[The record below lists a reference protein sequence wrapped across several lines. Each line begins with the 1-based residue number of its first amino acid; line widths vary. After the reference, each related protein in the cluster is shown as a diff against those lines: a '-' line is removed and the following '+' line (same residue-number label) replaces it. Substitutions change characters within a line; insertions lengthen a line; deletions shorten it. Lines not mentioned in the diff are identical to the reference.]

1 MKDLGLDVDISTSH
15 VWTDSFSTS
24 KNIEAQEIVDQW
36 SIVKEK
42 LKKIYFFTE
51 QQLNEVFDTNA
62 ERDILF
68 FDQIIA
74 DVEQKYTSDHISF
87 EIPINEYLYE
97 TLTHIEDKSWDAVD
111 ESMYRDALTN
121 IDKYIGKNAQMIQYD
136 SFQKSRES
144 WDMAIRENII
154 NYIQNS
160 VKDFFL
166 IHIDQDI
173 NVSDEEKDTL
183 PGTIKNLLK
192 YSEFRW
198 INFYVFVQKDGKIA
212 FVPWVFGWSTW
223 RANDSYFGDI
233 FKQLAAKKVD
243 IALSSL
249 VSSI

>member
-1 MKDLGLDVDISTSH
+1 MKDLSLDVDIITSH
-15 VWTDSFSTS
+15 IWTDVFSAS
-24 KNIEAQEIVDQW
+24 KNTEEQEIVDQR
-36 SIVKEK
+36 SMVKEK

-51 QQLNEVFDTNA
+51 HQLNEVFDINA

-68 FDQIIA
+68 FDQIIT
-74 DVEQKYTSDHISF
+74 DVEQKYVSDYISF
-87 EIPINEYLYE
+87 GIPINEYLYE
-97 TLTHIEDKSWDAVD
+97 TLTHIEDKSWDVVD
-111 ESMYRDALTN
+111 ESIYRDALTN
-121 IDKYIGKNAQMIQYD
+121 IDKYIGKNAQMLQYD

-144 WDMAIRENII
+144 WDVAIRENITH
-154 NYIQNS
+154 YIQNS
-160 VKDFFL
+160 VKDFFI

-173 NVSDEEKDTL
+173 NLSDEEKDTL

-192 YSEFRW
+192 YSEYRW
-198 INFYVFVQKDGKIA
+198 INFYVFVQKDGKIV